1 MVVYIKDS
9 SRLSEVSINKY
20 NAQVGAHLLGE
31 EVVLY
36 SDFSEL
42 ETLTRE
48 DLIIDYIAETR
59 LLLSWMGIDIPVID
73 YPEELSEFYGRTIR
87 EGLMGEIVNI
97 PDNWGKFIKPK
108 AGSKVFTG
116 RVVNGTRDLV
126 GIGLPFDYPIWI
138 SDIVEFVAEWRCFI
152 LNGEVLDVRPYT
164 GDYHAQYDASVIDK
178 AVAAWGRAPR
188 AYGLDIGVTKDGRTL
203 VVEVN
208 DGYALGNY
216 GLSPL
221 KSIKFSRARWEE
233 MVEPYFSKN
242 PVFDFSLVNI

>member
-1 MVVYIKDS
+1 MKGVEMVVYIKDS

-20 NAQVGAHLLGE
+20 NAQVSAHLLGE
-31 EVVLY
+31 EVVLS

-48 DLIIDYIAETR
+48 DLIVDYIAETR

-138 SDIVEFVAEWRCFI
+138 SDIVEFVAEWRCFV

-178 AVAAWGRAPR
+178 AVAAWDSAPR
-188 AYGLDIGVTKDGRTL
+188 AYGLDIGVTKL
-203 VVEVN
+203 
-208 DGYALGNY
+208 
-216 GLSPL
+216 
-221 KSIKFSRARWEE
+221 
-233 MVEPYFSKN
+233 
-242 PVFDFSLVNI
+242 

>member
-20 NAQVGAHLLGE
+20 NAQVSAHLLGE
-31 EVVLY
+31 EVVLS

-48 DLIIDYIAETR
+48 DLIVDYIAETR

-73 YPEELSEFYGRTIR
+73 YPEEFSEFYGRTIR

-138 SDIVEFVAEWRCFI
+138 SDIVEFVAEWRCFV

-178 AVAAWGRAPR
+178 AVAAWDSAPR
-188 AYGLDIGVTKDGRTL
+188 AYGLDIGVTKL
-203 VVEVN
+203 
-208 DGYALGNY
+208 
-216 GLSPL
+216 
-221 KSIKFSRARWEE
+221 
-233 MVEPYFSKN
+233 
-242 PVFDFSLVNI
+242 

>member
-36 SDFSEL
+36 SDFSKL
-42 ETLTRE
+42 ETLIRD
-48 DLIIDYIAETR
+48 DLIVDYIAEKR

-97 PDNWGKFIKPK
+97 PDNWGKFIMPK

-138 SDIVEFVAEWRCFI
+138 SDIVEFVAEWRCFV

-178 AVAAWGRAPR
+178 AVAAWDSAPR
-188 AYGLDIGVTKDGRTL
+188 AYGLDIGVTKL
-203 VVEVN
+203 
-208 DGYALGNY
+208 
-216 GLSPL
+216 
-221 KSIKFSRARWEE
+221 
-233 MVEPYFSKN
+233 
-242 PVFDFSLVNI
+242 